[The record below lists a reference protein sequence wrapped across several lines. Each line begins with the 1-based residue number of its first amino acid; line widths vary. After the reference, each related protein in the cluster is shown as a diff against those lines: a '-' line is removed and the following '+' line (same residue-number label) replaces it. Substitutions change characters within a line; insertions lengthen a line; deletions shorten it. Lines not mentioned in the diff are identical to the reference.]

1 MHGGGGLAR
10 AFSGWTAKALQNPSI
25 QRFGGVAFL
34 YVGAALVC
42 LAALLLTALPSSAD
56 GKSSNH
62 GPGSLTSPVHGSGQA
77 KPLAAPAPTAAP
89 LAANPTRAQAQAPR
103 ASAALVPP
111 SPGATPSGEPFTTG
125 MPQVGALFGY
135 DDGSLTDHFCSASVV
150 ASPAGDL
157 VLTAAHCVY
166 GDGSYTTDI
175 AFVPGYHDGQDPYG
189 VWQIS
194 KIVVPQQYMADSD
207 PDYDLAFLTV
217 YQPGTAKS
225 IQQTV
230 GADQLGVNPSY
241 TGLTELLGYP
251 DDTEQPISCTD
262 YTTQFSATQIQIDC
276 LGYPAGTSGGPFL
289 TSSGQ
294 PNAIPVVY
302 GVIGGYQ
309 TGGDTADISYTC
321 YFGAVAEQLYTQAV
335 AAPSSS
341 TPSSSTG

>member
-1 MHGGGGLAR
+1 MHGGGGPAR
-10 AFSGWTAKALQNPSI
+10 AFSGWTAKTLQNPSF
-25 QRFGGVAFL
+25 QRFGGMAFL

-56 GKSSNH
+56 GRSADH
-62 GPGSLTSPVHGSGQA
+62 RPGSLTSPVHDGGQTR
-77 KPLAAPAPTAAP
+77 PLAAPAPTAAP
-89 LAANPTRAQAQAPR
+89 LATNPTPAQAQAPH

-111 SPGATPSGEPFTTG
+111 SAGATPSGEPFTTG

-135 DDGSLTDHFCSASVV
+135 DNGSLTDHFCTGSVV

-157 VLTAAHCVY
+157 VLTAGHCVY

-194 KIVVPQQYMADSD
+194 KIFVPQQFMADSD

-217 YQPGTAKS
+217 YQPGATKPL
-225 IQQTV
+225 QQLV
-230 GADQLGVNPSY
+230 GADQLGINPSY
-241 TGLTELLGYP
+241 TALTEVVGYP
-251 DDTEQPISCTD
+251 DDTEQPISCTN
-262 YTTQFSATQIQIDC
+262 YTTQLSATQIQFDC

-289 TSSGQ
+289 ASSGQ
-294 PNAIPVVY
+294 PNAVPVVY

-321 YFGAVAEQLYTQAV
+321 YFGAGAEQLYTQAV
-335 AAPSSS
+335 APSSS
-341 TPSSSTG
+341 GV

>member
-1 MHGGGGLAR
+1 MHGGGGPAR
-10 AFSGWTAKALQNPSI
+10 ALSGWAAKTLQSPHV
-25 QRFGGVAFL
+25 QRFGGMAFL

-56 GKSSNH
+56 GGAANS
-62 GPGSLTSPVHGSGQA
+62 GPGSSTSPVKNGAQSRSR
-77 KPLAAPAPTAAP
+77 PLAAPAPTAAP
-89 LAANPTRAQAQAPR
+89 LISGPATTQAPPPH

-111 SPGATPSGEPFTTG
+111 SAGATPSGQPFTTG

-135 DDGSLTDHFCSASVV
+135 DNGSLTDHFCSASVV
-150 ASPAGDL
+150 GSPAGDL

-194 KIVVPQQYMADSD
+194 KIFVPQQFMADSD

-217 YQPGTAKS
+217 YQPGSTRS
-225 IQQTV
+225 VQQQV
-230 GADQLGVNPSY
+230 GADQLGINPSY
-241 TGLTELLGYP
+241 TALTEVVGYP
-251 DDTEQPISCTD
+251 DDTEDPISCTN
-262 YTTQFSATQIQIDC
+262 YTTQFSATQIEFDC
-276 LGYPAGTSGGPFL
+276 QGYPAGTSGGPFL
-289 TSSGQ
+289 AAPSQTG
-294 PNAIPVVY
+294 AVPVVY

-321 YFGAVAEQLYTQAV
+321 YFGTEAEQLYTQAV
-335 AAPSSS
+335 APSSS
-341 TPSSSTG
+341 GG